1 MFIVISAE
9 RAEKPSIVN
18 LRNTFS
24 LMDIVESMGFE
35 YQVGVGRYSGTPEN
49 CVLIGVPVHRYDG
62 AITMAMSL
70 MKLYSQECILLVDDR
85 HNGRLIFQDGMSTP
99 IGEWRQITSEE
110 AATIDHTEI
119 NGEFFACI
127 ESEDEDNESNTDR
140 SVCTTTVH
148 SSGNRL
154 PEHGRDTFNDCV
166 AAWLAAGQHK

>member
-1 MFIVISAE
+1 MFIVMSAE
-9 RAEKPSIVN
+9 RAEKSASVN
-18 LRNTFS
+18 LRHTFA
-24 LMDIVESMGFE
+24 LVDLVERMGFE

-49 CVLIGVPVHRYDG
+49 CVLIGVPAHRYDD

-70 MKLYSQECILLVDDR
+70 MKRYSQECILLVDDQR
-85 HNGRLIFQDGMSTP
+85 NGRLIFPDGMSTP

-127 ESEDEDNESNTDR
+127 NEDEDNEGNEGR
-140 SVCTTTVH
+140 SVCAEAVH

-154 PEHGRDTFNDCV
+154 PEHGRDTFVDRY
-166 AAWLAAGQHK
+166 AEWLAAGQHQ